1 MPALADAIDLD
12 ALRLRGEFLE
22 MPGLIINDSQ
32 VARLLDVR
40 VPHAIE
46 LLQAL
51 EQEDFLIRVPSGSY
65 RRAHPLF
72 A

>member
-1 MPALADAIDLD
+1 MSAVADAIDVD

-22 MPGLIINDSQ
+22 MPGLIINGSQ

-40 VPHAIE
+40 VPYAVE
-46 LLQAL
+46 LLDAL
-51 EQEDFLIRVPSGSY
+51 EKEDFLIRVPSGSY
-65 RRAHPLF
+65 RRAHPLH

>member
-1 MPALADAIDLD
+1 MPAVTDAVDLD

-40 VPHAIE
+40 VPYALE
-46 LLQAL
+46 LLDAL
-51 EQEDFLIRVPSGSY
+51 EKEDFLIRVPSGSY
-65 RRAHPLF
+65 RRAHPLH

>member
-1 MPALADAIDLD
+1 MPAVADTIDLD

-32 VARLLDVR
+32 VARLLGVR
-40 VPHAIE
+40 VPYAHE
-46 LLQAL
+46 LLDAL
-51 EQEDFLIRVPSGSY
+51 EREDFLIRVPSGSY
-65 RRAHPLF
+65 RRAHPLH